1 MGVFFDYFRAA
12 TDDEAAN
19 VYDWPAGPTCPP
31 PGIEPKDSA
40 ELKSIDPYVMMG
52 TLEAL
57 LTGSRYEDIAER
69 PRHAATLRFS
79 DDGGQGILTVTEEFT
94 TALATATDD
103 QIRAAAH
110 LWSQTEEFWGL
121 ADPAELTELLQDL
134 RDLAVRATQHQHHLY
149 CWTSL

>member
-12 TDDEAAN
+12 TDDAAAD
-19 VYDWPAGPTCPP
+19 VFDWPAGPTCPP
-31 PGIEPKDSA
+31 PGTEPKDSA
-40 ELKSIDPYVMMG
+40 ELKNIDPHVMMG

-57 LTGSRYEDIAER
+57 LTGNRYEDITAR

-79 DDGGQGILTVTEEFT
+79 DDGGQGVLTVTDEFT
-94 TALATATDD
+94 SALAAANDD
-103 QIRAAAH
+103 QIRALAH
-110 LWSQTEEFWGL
+110 PWSQTEEFWGL